1 LIRVRGLVQGVGFRP
16 TVWRLARH
24 HGLGG
29 WVANDGEGVI
39 MSVRGSPAG
48 IAGFVAELARAPPPL
63 ARIDAIERTPSEI
76 PSDGSD
82 FRIMPSRG
90 AETRTGVVPDAATCP
105 ACRDEIF
112 DRGSRRYRYPL
123 TNCTHCGPRLS
134 IIQAIPYDRSNT
146 TMRAFRTCD
155 ACAAEYANPADRRFH
170 AQPIA
175 CPACG
180 PRVWLQ
186 PECAGDAIEA
196 ARMLLLSGCIVAIK
210 TLGGFHLACDAS
222 DAGAVARLRHAKR
235 RDAKPFA
242 LMGRDIEVVKRY
254 AAVTPEES
262 AALCSTAA
270 PIVVL
275 NALSPDA
282 LPGVAPGLATLGFM
296 LPSTPAHHLLLR
308 GIERPLVMT
317 SGNLSDEPQCI
328 DNDEALRR
336 LHAVAEHFL
345 LHDRPVAR
353 RVDDSIVRVM
363 GGSTRVLR
371 RARGYAPAALR
382 LPTGFAD
389 APPVLAMGGELKNT
403 FCLLRDGDA
412 VMSHHMG
419 DLENAATYADYCRS
433 IEQYSE
439 LFAHEPQ
446 AIAVDCH
453 PDYLSTKRGMELG
466 PRVFQ
471 VQHHHAHLAA
481 CLVENGVALDAE
493 PTLGIILDGLGWGSN
508 GTLWGGEFLLGD
520 YRHFRR
526 LACFKPVAMPG
537 GAQAVREPWRN
548 AVAHIIASIGWP
560 HFTEFYGS
568 TDLARYLAEK
578 PVPAIASMIERGVNA
593 PLASSCGRLFDAV
606 AAAIGLCRDRVQY
619 EGQAAMMLEALATDD
634 ADIAYPFDIVD
645 ADGLL
650 QLDATSLWFA
660 LLEDLDTVPSAVIA
674 ARFHAGLANALVS
687 MVEALQSHHPL
698 SREAGEARPRA
709 LVPGG
714 REGVYH
720 QVALSGGV
728 FQNRLLLD
736 QASQRLEA
744 RGVRVLTHR
753 SVPAN
758 DGGLALGQAVIAAAC
773 MIHGDE
779 GE

>member
-39 MSVRGSPAG
+39 MSVSGSPAG
-48 IAGFVAELARAPPPL
+48 IAGFVAELSRAPPPL
-63 ARIDAIERTPSEI
+63 ARIDAIERTPSELTM
-76 PSDGSD
+76 DGSD
-82 FRIMPSRG
+82 FRIMPSRS

-112 DRGSRRYRYPL
+112 GPRARRHGYPF
-123 TNCTHCGPRLS
+123 TNCTHCGPRMS

-146 TMRAFRTCD
+146 TMRAFRMCA
-155 ACAAEYANPADRRFH
+155 ACAAEYASPADRRFH

-180 PRVWLQ
+180 PRVWLR

-196 ARMLLLSGCIVAIK
+196 SRTLLLSGCIVAIK
-210 TLGGFHLACDAS
+210 ALGGFHLACDATN
-222 DAGAVARLRHAKR
+222 AGAVARLREAKR
-235 RDAKPFA
+235 RDAKSFA
-242 LMGRDIEVVKRY
+242 LMARDLDVIRRY
-254 AAVTPEES
+254 AAVAPEES
-262 AALCSTAA
+262 AALCSAAA

-275 NALSPDA
+275 SALTPVA

-296 LPSTPAHHLLLR
+296 LPSTPLHHLLLR
-308 GIERPLVMT
+308 DIESPLVMT

-328 DNDEALRR
+328 GNDEALDR
-336 LHAVAEHFL
+336 LCTVAEHFL
-345 LHDRPVAR
+345 LHDRPIAR

-371 RARGYAPAALR
+371 RARGYAPAPLHMPA
-382 LPTGFAD
+382 GFAD

-412 VMSHHMG
+412 VLSHHMG

-433 IEQYSE
+433 IEQYRE
-439 LFAHEPQ
+439 LFAHERQ

-453 PDYLSTKRGMELG
+453 PDYLSTKHGVELG

-481 CLVENGVALDAE
+481 CLAENGVALEAE
-493 PTLGIILDGLGWGSN
+493 PTLGIILDGLGWGSD

-520 YRHFRR
+520 YRQFRR

-560 HFTEFYGS
+560 HFTEVYGT
-568 TDLARYLAEK
+568 TDLARDLLEK
-578 PVPAIASMIERGVNA
+578 PVLAIASMIERGVNA
-593 PLASSCGRLFDAV
+593 PSASSCGRLFDAV
-606 AAAIGLCRDRVQY
+606 AAAIGLCRDHVHF
-619 EGQAAMMLEALATDD
+619 EGQAAMMLEALATED
-634 ADIAYPFDIVD
+634 ADIAYPFGIVD

-650 QLDATSLWFA
+650 QLNAAPLWRA
-660 LLEDLDTVPSAVIA
+660 LLGDLGVVPSAVIA
-674 ARFHAGLANALVS
+674 ARFHAGLADALVS

-698 SREAGEARPRA
+698 SREAGEARE
-709 LVPGG
+709 GG
-714 REGVYH
+714 YR

-728 FQNRLLLD
+728 FQNRLLLE
-736 QASQRLEA
+736 QVSRRLED
-744 RGVRVLTHR
+744 RGLRVLTHR

-758 DGGLALGQAVIAAAC
+758 DGGIALGQAAIAAAR
-773 MIHGDE
+773 MIHGDT

>member
-1 LIRVRGLVQGVGFRP
+1 MTDCAELIRVRGLVQGVGFRP

-48 IAGFVAELARAPPPL
+48 IAGFVAELSRAPPPL
-63 ARIDAIERTPSEI
+63 ARIDAIERTLSQVMP
-76 PSDGSD
+76 DNSD
-82 FRIMPSRG
+82 FRIVPSRG

-112 DRGSRRYRYPL
+112 DRGSRRHRYPF

-146 TMRAFRTCD
+146 TMRAFRMCD
-155 ACAAEYANPADRRFH
+155 ACAADYANPANRRFH

-196 ARMLLLSGCIVAIK
+196 ARTLLLSGRIVAIK
-210 TLGGFHLACDAS
+210 ALGGFQLACDATN
-222 DAGAVARLRHAKR
+222 AGAVARLREAKR

-242 LMGRDIEVVKRY
+242 LMARDLDAIRRF
-254 AAVTPEES
+254 AAVMPEEA

-275 NALSPDA
+275 NALNPYA

-296 LPSTPAHHLLLR
+296 LPSTPLHHLLLR
-308 GIERPLVMT
+308 DVECPLVMT

-328 DNDEALRR
+328 DNDEALHR

-345 LHDRPVAR
+345 LHDRPITR

-363 GGSTRVLR
+363 SGSTRVLR
-371 RARGYAPAALR
+371 RARGYAPTPLR
-382 LPTGFAD
+382 LPVGFAD

-403 FCLLRDGDA
+403 FCLLRNGD
-412 VMSHHMG
+412 VVLSHHMG
-419 DLENAATYADYCRS
+419 DLENAAAYADYCRS

-439 LFAHEPQ
+439 LFAFEPQ

-453 PDYLSTKRGMELG
+453 PDYLSTKHGMKLG
-466 PRVFQ
+466 PPVLQ

-481 CLVENGVALDAE
+481 CLAENGVALEAE
-493 PTLGIILDGLGWGSN
+493 PTLGIILDGLGWGSD

-560 HFTEFYGS
+560 DFTECYGT
-568 TDLARYLAEK
+568 TDLARYLSEK
-578 PVPAIASMIERGVNA
+578 PVAAIASMIERRVNA

-606 AAAIGLCRDRVQY
+606 AAAIGLCCDHVRY
-619 EGQAAMMLEALATDD
+619 EGQAAMMLEAVATED
-634 ADIAYPFDIVD
+634 AAPYPFDIVD
-645 ADGLL
+645 ADGFL
-650 QLDATSLWFA
+650 QLDPAPLWRA
-660 LLEDLDTVPSAVIA
+660 LIGDLGVIPSAVIA
-674 ARFHAGLANALVS
+674 ARFHAGLADALMS

-698 SREAGEARPRA
+698 SRVAGEAR
-709 LVPGG
+709 
-714 REGVYH
+714 EGICH

-728 FQNRLLLD
+728 FQNRLLLE
-736 QASQRLEA
+736 QVSGRLEA
-744 RGVRVLTHR
+744 RGLRVLTHR

-758 DGGLALGQAVIAAAC
+758 DGGLALGQAAIAAAR
-773 MIHGDE
+773 MIHGDT